1 MTSLDLHVDTLMA
14 IVHEGRRIDQRDD
27 TAAPGLPPR
36 ELDVPRMVEGGLDAA
51 VFSIFVTPYWRGSS
65 AALRAHELIDRLDAE
80 LARPPLAAVI
90 RRVRTTGDLEGAVRG
105 GRRGAL
111 IGIEGG
117 HAIADSLARLAE
129 FASRGVRYMTLTWA
143 NANGWADSSG
153 SPPVHGGLT
162 PFGRQVVREMERL
175 GMLVDVSHVA
185 DTTFW
190 DAIDTVSAP
199 LIASHSGCRALHDHA
214 RNLTDDQ
221 LRAVA
226 ATGGVVGIP
235 FASGFLGP
243 AAPAPAWTAPWRTD
257 VSFPDP
263 AAAELADR
271 RSRPPVR
278 PEPAPL
284 KSLVDHVLHAL
295 DVAGPEHV
303 AIGSD
308 YDGMIVPPAGMEHV
322 GRLPLLRAALSQR
335 GVPDDVLAAVWGS
348 NALRVLRGADHRPAQ
363 GSTGS

>member
-14 IVHEGRRIDQRDD
+14 IVHEGRRIDERDG
-27 TAAPGLPPR
+27 AVEPGLPPR
-36 ELDVPRMVEGGLDAA
+36 ELDAPRMAEGGLDAA
-51 VFSIFVTPYWRGSS
+51 VFSIFVTPYWQGAS
-65 AALRAHELIDRLDAE
+65 ATERAHALIDMLDAE
-80 LARPPLAAVI
+80 LARPPVAAAM
-90 RRVRTTGDLEGAVRG
+90 RRVGTTAELEDAILN
-105 GRRGAL
+105 GRRAAF

-117 HAIADSLARLAE
+117 HAIADSLLRLSE

-153 SPPVHGGLT
+153 SPPLHGGLT
-162 PFGRQVVREMERL
+162 AFGRQVIREMERL
-175 GMLVDVSHVA
+175 GVLVDVSHVA

-190 DAIDTVSAP
+190 DVMDIASAP

-214 RNLTDDQ
+214 RNLTDEQ

-235 FASGFLGP
+235 FASEFLGP
-243 AAPAPAWTAPWRTD
+243 TGPRPAWTAPWRSGVA
-257 VSFPDP
+257 VSDP

-271 RSRPPVR
+271 RARPALR

-284 KSLVDHVLHAL
+284 AWLIDHVMHAL
-295 DVAGPEHV
+295 DIAGPDHV

-308 YDGMIVPPAGMEHV
+308 FDGMIVPPRGLDHV
-322 GRLPLLRAALSQR
+322 GRLPVVRSALSER
-335 GVPDDVLAAVWGS
+335 GVPDDVLAAVWGG
-348 NALRVLRGADHRPAQ
+348 NALRVLRGSEERTTQDQ
-363 GSTGS
+363 IMS